1 MRSFIPPSSPPPR
14 LLVLGLNHKT
24 APLSVRETLAFSEV
38 QTGLA
43 LAQFRGQFPQAEAVL
58 LSTCNR
64 VELYVATA
72 AEAAIPL
79 EVLTHFL
86 SSTHKLDPRLLGPHL
101 YVYEQRK
108 MVDHLFAV
116 TTSLD
121 SIIVGET
128 QILAQVKQ
136 AYQLA
141 AQHQAVD
148 KTFHALF
155 QRALAAA
162 KDAHETTRLAAGRLS
177 VASVAVD
184 LAASVFDRF
193 DDKTVLCVG
202 AGKMAALMLRHLAGL
217 KPRRLVIANRSLENA
232 EKLAAEF
239 LPLIPSVEARPFEEL
254 DGLLTQAD
262 IVLTS
267 TGAPQ
272 PIVTAS
278 RMRGL
283 QKARRYRPA
292 VIVDIA
298 VPRDVESEVSSLQNI
313 YLYNVD
319 DLQNRAAG
327 NRVNRDAQ
335 IAAAKARLDVHAE
348 GFFKWLAARDVGPLV
363 KALYEHCQG
372 IARAELEAAYARAPD
387 LTEEQRAELQR
398 LTHRLVGKILHT
410 PVTTLTASSQVAGTG
425 GGGAEGVTPDPEVLA
440 ASLATALQQLFQLHL
455 PAGPRPE

>member
-24 APLSVRETLAFSEV
+24 APLSVRETLAFSDA
-38 QTGLA
+38 QTAYA
-43 LAQFRGQFPQAEAVL
+43 LTQFKEQFPLAEAVL

-64 VELYVATA
+64 VELYVAA
-72 AEAAIPL
+72 PHDGAIPL

-86 SSTHKLDPRLLGPHL
+86 ASTHKLEPRLLGPHL
-101 YVYEQRK
+101 YVHEQRQ

-128 QILAQVKQ
+128 QILAQVKH

-141 AQHQAVD
+141 GQHETVG
-148 KTFHALF
+148 KTFHSLF

-202 AGKMAALMLRHLAGL
+202 AGKMAALMLRHLVGL
-217 KPRRLVIANRSLENA
+217 KPRRLLIANRSLENA

-239 LPLIPSVEARPFEEL
+239 LPLIPSVEARPFETL

-267 TGAPQ
+267 TGAVQ

-298 VPRDVESEVSSLQNI
+298 VPRDVEPEVSALQNI

-327 NRVNRDAQ
+327 NRANRDAQ

-348 GFFKWLAARDVGPLV
+348 NFFRWLAARDVGPLV
-363 KALYEHCQG
+363 KALYEHCQQ
-372 IARAELEAAYARAPD
+372 IAQAELSAAYERAPD
-387 LTEEQRAELQR
+387 LSAEQRAELQR
-398 LTHRLVGKILHT
+398 LTHRLVGKILHG
-410 PVTTLTASSQVAGTG
+410 PVSRLT
-425 GGGAEGVTPDPEVLA
+425 GAEAAEASPDPEALTADLGAALA
-440 ASLATALQQLFQLHL
+440 QLFDLHL
-455 PAGPRPE
+455 RPPGAAAGG